1 VTLSDLNREA
11 VLKAIEEFDALGR
24 GDFLRK
30 YLFRPA
36 RSYFLILGGR
46 RYDSKAIVGA
56 AHGYLPGCAALAAA
70 DFSGGER
77 TVKAQL
83 ERLGFVVTSARAVD
97 EHLGRS
103 VRDTLLNLPKSTIEE
118 ALAEHDRLG
127 PGAFL
132 AALGYRPAERWI
144 LEVDGRSYP
153 PRAVLAAAY
162 HVHTGKKLS
171 PNEGP
176 RGLTDEELQRA
187 FSVHGFAVVDRET
200 TRVLPLGPQCWAL
213 CVDPSVYRI
222 EDALREQTESLWTT
236 KRSLVRKGDRVLIW
250 RTKGRD
256 GRRGIVAL
264 GEVISDIEIR
274 DDAGSP
280 YWTKAGANTAP
291 EPRVRVRYA
300 FAPRMPLWL
309 DEHRSLLGGLSVAK
323 ATGGSVFKVT
333 DEQWQVIASVA
344 GVESDPDAVP
354 TADVRDLERRTRA
367 LLKRSSLTRP
377 AGRERPVAVES
388 RAGTAFERDP
398 HVRAWVLQ
406 EARGMCELCEQKAP
420 FVCIDDTPYL
430 EVHHVRTLAEGGP
443 DTPENTVALC
453 PNCHREL
460 HYSVQREVRIG
471 ILYARVQRLRRQ
483 T

>member
-1 VTLSDLNREA
+1 MTLSDLNREA

-77 TVKAQL
+77 TVKVQL

-187 FSVHGFAVVDRET
+187 FGVHGFAVVDRET
-200 TRVLPLGPQCWAL
+200 TRVLPLRPQCWAL

-222 EDALREQTESLWTT
+222 EDALREQAELFWTT
-236 KRSLVRKGDRVLIW
+236 IRAPIADLIQLALSGLQGNSQPLRTTAATFYSLVSEAQSHVL
-250 RTKGRD
+250 
-256 GRRGIVAL
+256 V
-264 GEVISDIEIR
+264 
-274 DDAGSP
+274 
-280 YWTKAGANTAP
+280 
-291 EPRVRVRYA
+291 
-300 FAPRMPLWL
+300 
-309 DEHRSLLGGLSVAK
+309 
-323 ATGGSVFKVT
+323 TGY
-333 DEQWQVIASVA
+333 
-344 GVESDPDAVP
+344 
-354 TADVRDLERRTRA
+354 
-367 LLKRSSLTRP
+367 
-377 AGRERPVAVES
+377 VAVNAKKLLEPLAKFLDGNLS
-388 RAGTAFERDP
+388 RSATL
-398 HVRAWVLQ
+398 VLDFQ
-406 EARGMCELCEQKAP
+406 
-420 FVCIDDTPYL
+420 
-430 EVHHVRTLAEGGP
+430 
-443 DTPENTVALC
+443 
-453 PNCHREL
+453 
-460 HYSVQREVRIG
+460 
-471 ILYARVQRLRRQ
+471 
-483 T
+483 